1 MVKNRPQTVTE
12 LLETINELTT
22 PNEKIQLV
30 VDALLEQNREVEALK
45 KQFEDHE
52 NLSPEFL
59 RKEAEFQK
67 ETKE

>member
-1 MVKNRPQTVTE
+1 MKNRPQTVTE

-30 VDALLEQNREVEALK
+30 VDALLEQNREFSELK

-52 NLSPEFL
+52 VLSPEFL
-59 RKEAEFQK
+59 GKEAKFQK